1 MGGRRFSFFRLV
13 NMGVLLLA
21 LMGCN
26 STNWSRQGRV
36 WVFAQAQGDDLSM
49 NVHLEAA
56 DGSVPGGARVW
67 LTDPGGG
74 ISLVDFDG
82 RSQSYRFEGRA
93 LRGNWQVEVDSLAAG
108 QLQLSVPVKP
118 IANAPQIVSVQD
130 GLGHRAE
137 NYEQLVASTPIRV
150 EWQAVPDAEVYL
162 LEVMVSGVV
171 ALSVKADEEFYV
183 LPTNSISASSEGT
196 RVSLR
201 VTASSTY
208 GDLYFSEGYYS
219 VSSVES
225 RMFSFEA
232 VP

>member
-1 MGGRRFSFFRLV
+1 MGGGRFPFFRVVGVSMLV
-13 NMGVLLLA
+13 LA

-26 STNWSRQGRV
+26 STDWSRQGRV
-36 WVFAQAQGDDLSM
+36 WVFAQAHGDDLSM
-49 NVHLEAA
+49 DVHLEAA

-74 ISLVDFDG
+74 VRLVDFDG
-82 RSQSYRFEGRA
+82 RSQTYRFEGRA
-93 LRGNWQVEVDSLAAG
+93 IRGNWQIEVDSLAAG
-108 QLQLSVPVKP
+108 QLHLSVPVEP
-118 IANAPQIVSVQD
+118 IADPPQVVGVQD

-137 NYEQLVASTPIRV
+137 NYEQLSASTPIRV

-162 LEVMVSGVV
+162 LEVLVSGVL
-171 ALSVKADEEFYV
+171 ALSVKTGEEFYV
-183 LPTNSISASSEGT
+183 LPASSISASSEGT

-208 GDLYFSEGYYS
+208 GDLYFSKGYYS
-219 VSSVES
+219 ASSVES